1 MAPCNFPALVA
12 REARDR
18 PSPSFSLPSRA
29 FEKFFQKEREGEGK
43 QKREGMQD
51 HALHAPHAL
60 KLPASHIEEGE
71 QA

>member
-1 MAPCNFPALVA
+1 MARCNSPALVA

-29 FEKFFQKEREGEGK
+29 FEKFFQKKREGEGK

-60 KLPASHIEEGE
+60 KLRALNIKQENKS
-71 QA
+71 